1 MPKVL
6 TATGQFWVF
15 LSTASALLSSTGFFL
30 PYWIQGNVYN
40 LTVHLGVFRRCNFL
54 VKRENGLSVF
64 KEACGRYASFQDI
77 PSEAWK
83 ACTVMIGIGCGLLL
97 LVAFTGMFSCCFK
110 DIASRSS
117 TRVGGTVQFLAGF
130 LLAVSCGIYPSGWGS
145 VEFQQVCGSE
155 ANLYKLGH
163 CKLGWAFFVFASG
176 TGLAFICAALS
187 MTDLS
192 KSEHLS
198 SRTNF

>member
-1 MPKVL
+1 MPKML

-15 LSTASALLSSTGFFL
+15 LSTASALLCSTGFFL
-30 PYWIQGNVYN
+30 PYWIQGNIYN

-83 ACTVMIGIGCGLLL
+83 ACTVMIGIGCGFLL

-117 TRVGGTVQFLAGF
+117 TRVGGTVQFLAGNGELTLSF
-130 LLAVSCGIYPSGWGS
+130 VHKFVITCKVITRRGM
-145 VEFQQVCGSE
+145 
-155 ANLYKLGH
+155 LYCVL
-163 CKLGWAFFVFASG
+163 FVI
-176 TGLAFICAALS
+176 L
-187 MTDLS
+187 
-192 KSEHLS
+192 
-198 SRTNF
+198 